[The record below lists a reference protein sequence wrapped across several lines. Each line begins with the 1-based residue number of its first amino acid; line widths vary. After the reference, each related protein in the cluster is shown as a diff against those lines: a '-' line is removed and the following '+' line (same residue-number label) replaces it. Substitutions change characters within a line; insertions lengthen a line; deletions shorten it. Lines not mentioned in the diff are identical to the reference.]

1 MYAFGFRLRSF
12 DEHSERTRAAVLL
25 LLLEALIAHDIAYL
39 RDHPD
44 TPPLFRSGVR
54 YRLDDRAGERW
65 KDIAE
70 VRAGGVGDCKDLAAW
85 RLAELRLWGEYGAV
99 ARVSFFTIAGR
110 VVNHVTVRRADGH
123 IEDPSLA
130 LR

>member
-12 DEHSERTRAAVLL
+12 DEHTERTRAAVLL
-25 LLLEALIAHDIAYL
+25 LLLEALVAHNIAYL

-54 YRLDDRAGERW
+54 YRLDDPAGERW

-70 VRAGGVGDCKDLAAW
+70 VRATGDGDCKDLAAW
-85 RLAELRLWGEYGAV
+85 RLAELRAWGEHGAV
-99 ARVSFFTIAGR
+99 GRLSFVTLGGR
-110 VVNHVTVRRADGH
+110 VVNH
-123 IEDPSLA
+123 S
-130 LR
+130 